1 MNDTSHCSNAIEW
14 ASSCGWRWWALKK
27 DEGKW
32 LVFVQRTNGG
42 IFYISN
48 SDPTM
53 WVIGKEGVETIVLP
67 QIEWYRQRWNEA
79 VFNGYSLVDKS
90 KGA

>member
-1 MNDTSHCSNAIEW
+1 MNNTSHCSNAIEW
-14 ASSCGWRWWALKK
+14 ASSCG
-27 DEGKW
+27 
-32 LVFVQRTNGG
+32 
-42 IFYISN
+42 
-48 SDPTM
+48 
-53 WVIGKEGVETIVLP
+53 KEGVEAIALP